1 MSKYIFNNDTDILE
15 FLEQLRENGIQIWGE
30 GEKIRYRS
38 KNRQLAPETLRILKM
53 AKGQILDFFR
63 MIEKNV
69 IPLTSIQT
77 AYVVGQTAGCELGN
91 INAHYYIEYT
101 IESLDVERLEQM
113 INLVISKNDALRLI
127 VTHEGKASFLDNVPY
142 YSVPVY
148 SLYDGNDR
156 EQKRLERSHHRY
168 NYYKWP
174 MFHFCVG
181 KTSGKTSVLHVDFD
195 CIILDAW
202 SAKLLLNEIF
212 SLYYGKDVKFP
223 RISFMNYMR
232 LKTDKGDLEAEEY
245 WKEKVK
251 NMPSFPK
258 LNYQKK
264 FAEVQNV
271 RFDRIECDFSFIE
284 TQRLYQKIKN
294 YHFTPAAV
302 ISTIFMKTLAQYSE
316 TPGLSINVTL
326 FNRQLLHEDVN
337 GILGEFTNNAVIS
350 YQEKTDSLLDAIR
363 ATQEQMWRLVQY
375 RKFEGSNIL
384 KMLSSGRAGKAIMP
398 VVFTCMLEGN
408 VSKVTKKRYSFK
420 EEYAISQTPQVVLD
434 HHVRDDLGYLKISYA
449 EVISRWSSNKHF
461 TLNLPIQNR
470 PTIGN
475 NTNSIVGDF
484 TAVNLLEVNVTQ
496 NMSFIERVKEITKR
510 LMEDLE
516 HNSFSGVEVLREL
529 SKVSEEKELLMPI
542 VFTGVLKTDGTV
554 GTIEYGFS
562 HTPQVWIDCQIVD
575 EIDSEDQEKGLMIS
589 WDTRKG
595 AIKESI
601 VTEMF
606 ESFTETIRILGIK
619 HSEEW
624 KNPLEIIVP
633 SASKKKVIC
642 ERNKGITNQSRIQQ
656 RFVKYAKKNS
666 NKTAVIDAVE
676 TVTYGEL
683 LERAEYIAGYLRKE
697 FVENRTGLVAI
708 RMKKSVN
715 QIAAVMGVLIAGF
728 SYLPIDIKQPL
739 ARQEKIL
746 SKANVIVELD
756 EKKVNMILQNLEYR
770 LEKHPEFQNPIAYVI
785 FTSGSTGEP
794 KGVVMSHT
802 AAQNTLISIENM
814 YNISEEDTIL
824 GIAEL
829 SFDLSVFDIF
839 SVLGVGGTLVLP
851 NPEKGPD
858 ASHWGRLL
866 NEYKVTLWNS
876 VPAQAEMLDAF
887 ASKSE
892 SYPTVRLVLLS
903 GDWINTSLPGR
914 LRKIMTNAQMI
925 SLGGATEGGIWSIYH
940 EIDEIEERPTIL
952 YGKALLGQ
960 WMGVV
965 DEELRIC
972 PEYVSGQIAIGG
984 YSLAEG
990 YLGDTTL
997 TKEKFVYVEEEKN
1010 RIYLTGDNGRYV
1022 ENGDIEFLGRLDN
1035 QVKINGHRIEIAE
1048 IENAIRGMQNIEDCC
1063 VVYNQSIGKGVLIAF
1078 IKNKISSISYTKEE
1092 YRKQLAFFLPPAMIP
1107 SEFVNVER
1115 FPLSTNGKI
1124 DRKGLAESIQ
1134 KNIKVKHNAKA
1145 TLISQKKEYVELA
1158 KSIKKIVCS
1167 ISGNDYIDYE
1177 DNLLEN
1183 GLDSLLLSQISG
1195 RIVSDIQEAQGM
1207 RFDEILRASLTMP
1220 TIMGIAQ
1227 YISDCKNPSKNQ
1239 MHSNAG
1245 NQTRNSYT
1253 VVYIFG
1259 DNENEIRDVLIEKL
1273 SASNISCK
1281 RVGGQE
1287 IIERCHEDI
1296 SVKKKYII
1304 AFSEMASLCITK
1316 ASELLGENIIIN
1328 RIFLINPSKAKE
1340 SDLYLGDISIIDGNS
1355 VAIKSWEK
1363 AVLGNVREF
1372 ESNSNDIFD
1381 IIMRELENDK

>member
-434 HHVRDDLGYLKISYA
+434 HHVRDDLGYLKISWDYIIDIFDKQYIK
-449 EVISRWSSNKHF
+449 ERIS
-461 TLNLPIQNR
+461 LLPID
-470 PTIGN
+470 
-475 NTNSIVGDF
+475 VGKY
-484 TAVNLLEVNVTQ
+484 
-496 NMSFIERVKEITKR
+496 SFRDKI
-510 LMEDLE
+510 
-516 HNSFSGVEVLREL
+516 SGV
-529 SKVSEEKELLMPI
+529 MCM
-542 VFTGVLKTDGTV
+542 GVLGHLKR
-554 GTIEYGFS
+554 
-562 HTPQVWIDCQIVD
+562 D
-575 EIDSEDQEKGLMIS
+575 EQEKLLYKLDKNLNIN
-589 WDTRKG
+589 
-595 AIKESI
+595 
-601 VTEMF
+601 VP
-606 ESFTETIRILGIK
+606 ILI
-619 HSEEW
+619 
-624 KNPLEIIVP
+624 
-633 SASKKKVIC
+633 
-642 ERNKGITNQSRIQQ
+642 
-656 RFVKYAKKNS
+656 
-666 NKTAVIDAVE
+666 
-676 TVTYGEL
+676 EL
-683 LERAEYIAGYLRKE
+683 LEPK
-697 FVENRTGLVAI
+697 FLVAPVGSRI
-708 RMKKSVN
+708 SVAT
-715 QIAAVMGVLIAGF
+715 QGRLRYETYIT
-728 SYLPIDIKQPL
+728 DIKQVGMDQWTWRL
-739 ARQEKIL
+739 TYKVFCGKNIVSTVDSLMSWNYQSVEKIL
-746 SKANVIVELD
+746 N
-756 EKKVNMILQNLEYR
+756 Q
-770 LEKHPEFQNPIAYVI
+770 
-785 FTSGSTGEP
+785 
-794 KGVVMSHT
+794 
-802 AAQNTLISIENM
+802 
-814 YNISEEDTIL
+814 
-824 GIAEL
+824 
-829 SFDLSVFDIF
+829 
-839 SVLGVGGTLVLP
+839 
-851 NPEKGPD
+851 
-858 ASHWGRLL
+858 
-866 NEYKVTLWNS
+866 
-876 VPAQAEMLDAF
+876 
-887 ASKSE
+887 
-892 SYPTVRLVLLS
+892 
-903 GDWINTSLPGR
+903 
-914 LRKIMTNAQMI
+914 
-925 SLGGATEGGIWSIYH
+925 
-940 EIDEIEERPTIL
+940 
-952 YGKALLGQ
+952 
-960 WMGVV
+960 
-965 DEELRIC
+965 
-972 PEYVSGQIAIGG
+972 
-984 YSLAEG
+984 
-990 YLGDTTL
+990 L
-997 TKEKFVYVEEEKN
+997 TKMHFRTAK
-1010 RIYLTGDNGRYV
+1010 L
-1022 ENGDIEFLGRLDN
+1022 
-1035 QVKINGHRIEIAE
+1035 
-1048 IENAIRGMQNIEDCC
+1048 
-1063 VVYNQSIGKGVLIAF
+1063 
-1078 IKNKISSISYTKEE
+1078 
-1092 YRKQLAFFLPPAMIP
+1092 
-1107 SEFVNVER
+1107 SE
-1115 FPLSTNGKI
+1115 T
-1124 DRKGLAESIQ
+1124 
-1134 KNIKVKHNAKA
+1134 
-1145 TLISQKKEYVELA
+1145 
-1158 KSIKKIVCS
+1158 
-1167 ISGNDYIDYE
+1167 
-1177 DNLLEN
+1177 
-1183 GLDSLLLSQISG
+1183 LLL
-1195 RIVSDIQEAQGM
+1195 
-1207 RFDEILRASLTMP
+1207 
-1220 TIMGIAQ
+1220 
-1227 YISDCKNPSKNQ
+1227 
-1239 MHSNAG
+1239 
-1245 NQTRNSYT
+1245 
-1253 VVYIFG
+1253 
-1259 DNENEIRDVLIEKL
+1259 
-1273 SASNISCK
+1273 
-1281 RVGGQE
+1281 
-1287 IIERCHEDI
+1287 
-1296 SVKKKYII
+1296 
-1304 AFSEMASLCITK
+1304 
-1316 ASELLGENIIIN
+1316 
-1328 RIFLINPSKAKE
+1328 
-1340 SDLYLGDISIIDGNS
+1340 
-1355 VAIKSWEK
+1355 AIK
-1363 AVLGNVREF
+1363 AR
-1372 ESNSNDIFD
+1372 
-1381 IIMRELENDK
+1381 

>member
-1 MSKYIFNNDTDILE
+1 
-15 FLEQLRENGIQIWGE
+15 
-30 GEKIRYRS
+30 
-38 KNRQLAPETLRILKM
+38 
-53 AKGQILDFFR
+53 
-63 MIEKNV
+63 
-69 IPLTSIQT
+69 
-77 AYVVGQTAGCELGN
+77 
-91 INAHYYIEYT
+91 
-101 IESLDVERLEQM
+101 
-113 INLVISKNDALRLI
+113 
-127 VTHEGKASFLDNVPY
+127 
-142 YSVPVY
+142 
-148 SLYDGNDR
+148 
-156 EQKRLERSHHRY
+156 
-168 NYYKWP
+168 
-174 MFHFCVG
+174 
-181 KTSGKTSVLHVDFD
+181 
-195 CIILDAW
+195 
-202 SAKLLLNEIF
+202 
-212 SLYYGKDVKFP
+212 
-223 RISFMNYMR
+223 MNYMR

-408 VSKVTKKRYSFK
+408 
-420 EEYAISQTPQVVLD
+420 
-434 HHVRDDLGYLKISYA
+434 
-449 EVISRWSSNKHF
+449 
-461 TLNLPIQNR
+461 
-470 PTIGN
+470 
-475 NTNSIVGDF
+475 
-484 TAVNLLEVNVTQ
+484 
-496 NMSFIERVKEITKR
+496 
-510 LMEDLE
+510 
-516 HNSFSGVEVLREL
+516 
-529 SKVSEEKELLMPI
+529 
-542 VFTGVLKTDGTV
+542 
-554 GTIEYGFS
+554 
-562 HTPQVWIDCQIVD
+562 
-575 EIDSEDQEKGLMIS
+575 
-589 WDTRKG
+589 
-595 AIKESI
+595 
-601 VTEMF
+601 
-606 ESFTETIRILGIK
+606 
-619 HSEEW
+619 
-624 KNPLEIIVP
+624 
-633 SASKKKVIC
+633 
-642 ERNKGITNQSRIQQ
+642 
-656 RFVKYAKKNS
+656 AKKNS

-997 TKEKFVYVEEEKN
+997 TKEKFVYLEEEKN

-1107 SEFVNVER
+1107 SEFVNVES

-1296 SVKKKYII
+1296 NVKKKYII

>member
-1 MSKYIFNNDTDILE
+1 M
-15 FLEQLRENGIQIWGE
+15 
-30 GEKIRYRS
+30 
-38 KNRQLAPETLRILKM
+38 
-53 AKGQILDFFR
+53 
-63 MIEKNV
+63 
-69 IPLTSIQT
+69 
-77 AYVVGQTAGCELGN
+77 
-91 INAHYYIEYT
+91 
-101 IESLDVERLEQM
+101 
-113 INLVISKNDALRLI
+113 
-127 VTHEGKASFLDNVPY
+127 PY

-232 LKTDKGDLEAEEY
+232 LKTEKGDLEAEEY

-398 VVFTCMLEGN
+398 VVF
-408 VSKVTKKRYSFK
+408 
-420 EEYAISQTPQVVLD
+420 
-434 HHVRDDLGYLKISYA
+434 
-449 EVISRWSSNKHF
+449 
-461 TLNLPIQNR
+461 
-470 PTIGN
+470 
-475 NTNSIVGDF
+475 
-484 TAVNLLEVNVTQ
+484 
-496 NMSFIERVKEITKR
+496 
-510 LMEDLE
+510 
-516 HNSFSGVEVLREL
+516 
-529 SKVSEEKELLMPI
+529 
-542 VFTGVLKTDGTV
+542 
-554 GTIEYGFS
+554 
-562 HTPQVWIDCQIVD
+562 
-575 EIDSEDQEKGLMIS
+575 
-589 WDTRKG
+589 
-595 AIKESI
+595 
-601 VTEMF
+601 
-606 ESFTETIRILGIK
+606 
-619 HSEEW
+619 
-624 KNPLEIIVP
+624 
-633 SASKKKVIC
+633 
-642 ERNKGITNQSRIQQ
+642 
-656 RFVKYAKKNS
+656 
-666 NKTAVIDAVE
+666 
-676 TVTYGEL
+676 
-683 LERAEYIAGYLRKE
+683 
-697 FVENRTGLVAI
+697 
-708 RMKKSVN
+708 
-715 QIAAVMGVLIAGF
+715 
-728 SYLPIDIKQPL
+728 
-739 ARQEKIL
+739 
-746 SKANVIVELD
+746 
-756 EKKVNMILQNLEYR
+756 
-770 LEKHPEFQNPIAYVI
+770 
-785 FTSGSTGEP
+785 
-794 KGVVMSHT
+794 
-802 AAQNTLISIENM
+802 
-814 YNISEEDTIL
+814 
-824 GIAEL
+824 
-829 SFDLSVFDIF
+829 
-839 SVLGVGGTLVLP
+839 
-851 NPEKGPD
+851 
-858 ASHWGRLL
+858 
-866 NEYKVTLWNS
+866 
-876 VPAQAEMLDAF
+876 
-887 ASKSE
+887 
-892 SYPTVRLVLLS
+892 
-903 GDWINTSLPGR
+903 
-914 LRKIMTNAQMI
+914 
-925 SLGGATEGGIWSIYH
+925 
-940 EIDEIEERPTIL
+940 
-952 YGKALLGQ
+952 
-960 WMGVV
+960 
-965 DEELRIC
+965 
-972 PEYVSGQIAIGG
+972 
-984 YSLAEG
+984 
-990 YLGDTTL
+990 
-997 TKEKFVYVEEEKN
+997 
-1010 RIYLTGDNGRYV
+1010 
-1022 ENGDIEFLGRLDN
+1022 
-1035 QVKINGHRIEIAE
+1035 
-1048 IENAIRGMQNIEDCC
+1048 
-1063 VVYNQSIGKGVLIAF
+1063 
-1078 IKNKISSISYTKEE
+1078 
-1092 YRKQLAFFLPPAMIP
+1092 
-1107 SEFVNVER
+1107 
-1115 FPLSTNGKI
+1115 
-1124 DRKGLAESIQ
+1124 
-1134 KNIKVKHNAKA
+1134 
-1145 TLISQKKEYVELA
+1145 
-1158 KSIKKIVCS
+1158 
-1167 ISGNDYIDYE
+1167 
-1177 DNLLEN
+1177 
-1183 GLDSLLLSQISG
+1183 
-1195 RIVSDIQEAQGM
+1195 
-1207 RFDEILRASLTMP
+1207 
-1220 TIMGIAQ
+1220 AQ

-1296 SVKKKYII
+1296 NVKKKYII